1 MFRHHILLFLRT
13 VKRQPLFFFV
23 NLSGLTVSL
32 VSTLLIYLYVDH
44 ELHYDGFHSNTDRLY
59 RVNQTFIW
67 AENDE
72 SQFSRTG
79 PGVAIA
85 LKEELPEV
93 EVISSLHTPREQII
107 TYTNEAGEVIS
118 FAEEKVLAADTNFF
132 KIFNF
137 PLASGSPHS
146 AFALAN
152 TLMMTEST
160 AKKYF
165 GNVNPVGKLVKVR
178 GSEQE
183 EQTFEVIGVVKDV
196 PEQSTIQ
203 FNVLLSMK
211 NFPVDQLHWSWIWT
225 QLETF
230 VLLREGADLEQVRKK
245 LAHVPR
251 KRAEETLRR
260 VMNVSYDEYLASGKT
275 WELFLQ
281 PIKTLHLPE
290 YPVVGSFND
299 LGSRTVIY
307 ALTGAAIF
315 IVLLSC
321 INFTNLSTARFTKR
335 IREASIQKML
345 GLGKKE
351 LALHYLTE
359 ALAFCIAALFVAV
372 AVTQLLLPFF
382 NNLTRK
388 NLAITSDNAIAVI
401 VLLLVLAVVMAVV
414 SSLYPAVFL
423 GRFRPVEAL
432 KGKLTTGKSGQTFR
446 NTLVVFQFSISMILL
461 TCTGIVFQQLRY
473 MHRKD
478 VGFNRE
484 HLITLR
490 HLETVTNQDELV
502 EAMSNIPGI
511 LQVSACTAVPPSIFG
526 GDRFTADHYDGTFA
540 LNYTS
545 GDEGY
550 LDALGIRLILGRN
563 FSKEQL
569 HDKYRVIVNEA
580 TVKKLGWPVDESVLG
595 RKIRSGGQ
603 EEGSTII
610 GVVSDFNYWSLE
622 IGVAPLAIFHIDHP
636 YRQNGSRRQI
646 ALRIEPSA
654 DLSTAIK
661 AVQKTWKQHS
671 GDAPFDYGFV
681 DEAFEETF
689 NTQQRFGYVLV
700 VMATLA
706 ILIASF
712 GLLGMIVYAIEH
724 RTKEI
729 GIRKVSGASVADILL
744 LITGSF
750 TRLVV
755 VAFVVAAPIAY
766 LAMERWLTEFA
777 YRVEPSLWVFAIA
790 GLVTLALAVMITSY
804 HSVRAARTNPVDV
817 LRNE

>member
-1 MFRHHILLFLRT
+1 MVRNHILLFLRT

-23 NLSGLTVSL
+23 NLCGLTLSL

-44 ELHYDGFHSNTDRLY
+44 ELHYDSFHPDTDRLY

-67 AENDE
+67 AENDK

-79 PGVAIA
+79 PGVAVA

-93 EVISSLHTPREQII
+93 ELVSSLHTPRGQVI
-107 TYTNEAGEVIS
+107 TYTNEAGEVVS
-118 FAEEKVLAADTNFF
+118 FEEEAVLAADTNFF
-132 KIFNF
+132 RIFNF
-137 PLASGSPHS
+137 PLVSGSS
-146 AFALAN
+146 KGAFTLAN

-160 AKKYF
+160 ARKYF
-165 GNVNPVGKLVKVR
+165 GDADPVGKLVKVR

-183 EQTFEVIGVVKDV
+183 EQTFEVIGVLKDV
-196 PEQSTIQ
+196 PEQSTIR
-203 FNVLLSMK
+203 FDVLLSIK
-211 NFPVDQLHWSWIWT
+211 NFPVDQHHWNWIWT

-230 VLLREGADLEQVRKK
+230 VLLRKGSDIATVREK
-245 LAHVPR
+245 LVHIPR

-260 VMNVSYDEYLASGKT
+260 AMNLSYDEYLATGKK

-281 PIKTLHLPE
+281 PIETLHLPE

-307 ALTGAAIF
+307 ALIGAAVF

-335 IREASIQKML
+335 IREASIRKVL
-345 GLGKKE
+345 GLGKRE
-351 LALHYLTE
+351 LALHYFAE
-359 ALAFCIAALFVAV
+359 ALIFCVVALFVAV
-372 AVTQLLLPFF
+372 AITQVLLPFF
-382 NNLTRK
+382 NTLTQK
-388 NLAITSDNAIAVI
+388 T
-401 VLLLVLAVVMAVV
+401 LAVSADNIIPVVALLATLAVTMAIV
-414 SSLYPAVFL
+414 SSLYPAFFL
-423 GRFRPVEAL
+423 GRFRPAEAL

-446 NTLVVFQFSISMILL
+446 NTLVVFQFSVSIILM
-461 TCTGIVFQQLRY
+461 TCTGVVFQQLRY
-473 MHRKD
+473 MHQKD

-484 HLITLR
+484 HVITLR

-502 EAMSNIPGI
+502 EAMNDIPGI
-511 LQVSACTAVPPSIFG
+511 LQASACTAVPPAIFG

-563 FSKEQL
+563 FSKEQIY
-569 HDKYRVIVNEA
+569 DKYRVIVNEA
-580 TVKKLGWPVDESVLG
+580 TLRKLGWPVDESVLG
-595 RKIRSGGQ
+595 RKVRTVGN

-622 IGVAPLAIFHIDHP
+622 IGVEPLAIFHINHP
-636 YRQNGSRRQI
+636 YRQNGPRRQV
-646 ALRIEPSA
+646 ALRTEPSA
-654 DLSTAIK
+654 DLTTVLRG
-661 AVQKTWKQHS
+661 VQDTWKQHA
-671 GDAPFDYGFV
+671 GDIPFDYGFV

-706 ILIASF
+706 ILIACF

-729 GIRKVSGASVADILL
+729 GIRKVSGASVGDILM
-744 LITGSF
+744 LITNSF

-755 VAFVVAAPIAY
+755 VAFIIAAPVAY

-790 GLVTLALAVMITSY
+790 GLGTLALAVMITSY
-804 HSVRAARTNPVDV
+804 HSVKAARTNPVEV
-817 LRNE
+817 LRDE